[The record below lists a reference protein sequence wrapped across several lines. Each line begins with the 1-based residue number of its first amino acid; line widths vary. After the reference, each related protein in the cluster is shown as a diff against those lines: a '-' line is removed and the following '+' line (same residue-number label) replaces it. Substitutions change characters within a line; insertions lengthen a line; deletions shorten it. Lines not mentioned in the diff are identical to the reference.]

1 VTLAPSLPKGER
13 QDTIV
18 QMCQELA
25 LSKLIPM
32 VCERSLPGELK
43 MRGRLTRWRRIAVSA
58 AKQSGVN
65 FLTEITA
72 PLAFSRVIET
82 AKDFSLSLIF
92 TPLGAAPLIQV
103 LQERANLSSIL
114 FLIGPEGD
122 FTERELKEAEDRG
135 LISVS
140 MPLPVLRI
148 ETASVAALT
157 LLRSLAR

>member
-1 VTLAPSLPKGER
+1 
-13 QDTIV
+13 
-18 QMCQELA
+18 
-25 LSKLIPM
+25 
-32 VCERSLPGELK
+32 
-43 MRGRLTRWRRIAVSA
+43 
-58 AKQSGVN
+58 
-65 FLTEITA
+65 
-72 PLAFSRVIET
+72 VIET